1 MKKISLPIIITSVAL
16 VVSLT
21 GNGYLLYDR
30 QITAKATLLS
40 GNTYQAEID
49 KLSAKV
55 QEQTDL
61 VSKQSKLIDELKCDR
76 NKQREELSEANS
88 LVDRLLSIESLKSS
102 DNGDGLVTLEPL
114 DTTGVPPEQL
124 KPKAPAPAQDTV
136 NKPAKPVISGNGLTP
151 EQNAELQARLKANG
165 ALPGGTFTGHESG
178 ATPEQIQRE
187 HDLAG
192 GDEYH

>member
-30 QITAKATLLS
+30 QVTAKAALLS

-102 DNGDGLVTLEPL
+102 DNGDGLVTLKPL

-124 KPKAPAPAQDTV
+124 KPKAQAPAQSQAPQGIYKLD
-136 NKPAKPVISGNGLTP
+136 PVRD
-151 EQNAELQARLKANG
+151 AELIAMLKANG
-165 ALPGGTFTGHESG
+165 ALPGGTFTGHES
-178 ATPEQIQRE
+178 ACTDEQARHAAE
-187 HDLAG
+187 S
-192 GDEYH
+192 GDGMYH

>member
-30 QITAKATLLS
+30 QITAEATLLS

-61 VSKQSKLIDELKCDR
+61 ASKQSKLIDELKCDR

-88 LVDRLLSIESLKSS
+88 LVDRLLLIESLKSS

-124 KPKAPAPAQDTV
+124 KPKAQSQAPQGIYKLD
-136 NKPAKPVISGNGLTP
+136 PVRD
-151 EQNAELQARLKANG
+151 AELIAMLKAEG
-165 ALPGGTFTGHESG
+165 CRPGSEQTFVESG
-178 ATPEQIQRE
+178 ATPEQTEKDIA
-187 HDLAG
+187 AG
-192 GDEYH
+192 SGGYH

>member
-30 QITAKATLLS
+30 QVTAKATLLS

-61 VSKQSKLIDELKCDR
+61 VSKQSKLIDELK
-76 NKQREELSEANS
+76 
-88 LVDRLLSIESLKSS
+88 
-102 DNGDGLVTLEPL
+102 
-114 DTTGVPPEQL
+114 
-124 KPKAPAPAQDTV
+124 
-136 NKPAKPVISGNGLTP
+136 
-151 EQNAELQARLKANG
+151 
-165 ALPGGTFTGHESG
+165 
-178 ATPEQIQRE
+178 
-187 HDLAG
+187 
-192 GDEYH
+192 